1 MVARADTFIEHAFP
15 AAMPEL
21 AQCSLLCATDC
32 PNKEMHCPAEDP
44 HHIPLIHVDWP
55 NSSSTDQLNPG
66 DRCAPGQI
74 PCISCT
80 PYDTLGLVNTRIY
93 EVLAYGSFPHP
104 AADVSAILALCLYKE
119 GMVHVL
125 YNHCTVL

>member
-1 MVARADTFIEHAFP
+1 MTLQVADTFHLLVVLSPSVPLHLPAEKLICLLMVARADTSIQHAFP
-15 AAMPEL
+15 ASMREL

-32 PNKEMHCPAEDP
+32 PDKEMHCPAEDP

-80 PYDTLGLVNTRIY
+80 PYDTLDLANTR
-93 EVLAYGSFPHP
+93 
-104 AADVSAILALCLYKE
+104 
-119 GMVHVL
+119 
-125 YNHCTVL
+125 N